1 MNTYT
6 ETSSDIASR
15 RRLAAFTVG
24 AAAAVSI
31 ALSLMSIGLFI
42 TRIGFSGSFDPN
54 SILIANF
61 ASLIGPA
68 LLLVFAPMIARG
80 RSGAAAAAVVICG
93 VLAVGSV
100 VSLLFHTLQF
110 GDRFDAR
117 SLIASV
123 IPGLLRI
130 ALMAVAFIF
139 ALRLWTVVRVMWP
152 DPSQVAAAK
161 SAWFRARVALVVSW
175 ALLVPAAGIPLVF
188 GLILYLEDPKLT
200 NIGGGIGLILLIFG
214 GIVTAFGIWLFLLWL
229 RLRRRGP
236 IVARSTAWQ
245 IFSMLLM
252 MVLFGGSTHAAAG
265 PGVFFGM
272 LPTAIVAWILIEL
285 MHASIARREGAP
297 VGGFDVVTNE
307 QEIPM
312 ATAAT
317 PPPLP
322 GQFWQA
328 KN

>member
-1 MNTYT
+1 MTAYAAT
-6 ETSSDIASR
+6 DSEVVSR
-15 RRLAAFTVG
+15 RRLAAWTVG

-31 ALSLMSIGLFI
+31 ALSLMSIVLFV
-42 TRIGFSGSFDPN
+42 TRIGVGRSFEMQ
-54 SILIANF
+54 SIFIANI
-61 ASLIGPA
+61 ASLLGPV
-68 LLLVFAPMIARG
+68 LLLIFAPMIARG
-80 RSGAAAAAVVICG
+80 RCGAAAAAVVICG
-93 VLAVGSV
+93 VLAVGTV
-100 VSLLFHTLQF
+100 VSMFFFTLQF
-110 GDRFDAR
+110 GNRFDAR

-123 IPGLLRI
+123 IPGLLRT
-130 ALMAVAFIF
+130 ALMTVAFIF
-139 ALRLWTVVRVMWP
+139 ALRLWAVVRAMWP
-152 DPSQVAAAK
+152 DPAQVAAAK

-200 NIGGGIGLILLIFG
+200 NIGGGIGVILLMFG
-214 GIVTAFGIWLFLLWL
+214 GIVAAFGIWLFFLWL

-252 MVLFGGSTHAAAG
+252 MVFFGGATHSAG
-265 PGVFFGM
+265 DSGVFFGM
-272 LPTAIVAWILIEL
+272 LPTAMLAWILIEL

-297 VGGFDVVTNE
+297 TGGFDVVTND
-307 QEIPM
+307 QEIPL

-322 GQFWQA
+322 GQFWQQT
-328 KN
+328 K